1 MHVPLGPKSASQPL
15 LSFPCRGD
23 GNILLYR
30 ARQCFWK
37 SPCSHPTA
45 ISACLHLCPFH
56 RHHSGGHCP
65 DVQDTA
71 VSQEC
76 RGVFC
81 YQETSTFPSWKFEH
95 HLIFMHSQHILQ
107 PISLFKTNSPSPPWD
122 QPDRS
127 SLLPELE
134 KPGQPAFF
142 LHAALSPSFPLLPHN
157 RPDADG

>member
-1 MHVPLGPKSASQPL
+1 MAIYCYIEPGNVSESLHVHTQLQSQLACTSAPFTGTTVGDT
-15 LSFPCRGD
+15 LS
-23 GNILLYR
+23 
-30 ARQCFWK
+30 
-37 SPCSHPTA
+37 
-45 ISACLHLCPFH
+45 
-56 RHHSGGHCP
+56 P